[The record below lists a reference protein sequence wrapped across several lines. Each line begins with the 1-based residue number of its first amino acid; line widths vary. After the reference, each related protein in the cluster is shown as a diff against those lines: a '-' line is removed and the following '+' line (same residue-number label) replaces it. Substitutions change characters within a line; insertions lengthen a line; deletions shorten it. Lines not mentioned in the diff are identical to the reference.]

1 MGEKTKLA
9 IGVVI
14 IIALIAIIGFFTYSA
29 NVADERDFG
38 EFSLNIPNS
47 YGFVNTTFENG
58 YTLLD
63 REHAISITYM
73 NLTASVA
80 DLNKEANA
88 SGISFTG
95 IDFADLY
102 TQILGEISEELEDD
116 NPDDNISYYNATNL
130 AEILSNTNTTEDY
143 GAVYASNNTLI
154 IIETTDLEELRSYVN
169 SLKVKV

>member
-1 MGEKTKLA
+1 
-9 IGVVI
+9 
-14 IIALIAIIGFFTYSA
+14 
-29 NVADERDFG
+29 
-38 EFSLNIPNS
+38 
-47 YGFVNTTFENG
+47 
-58 YTLLD
+58 
-63 REHAISITYM
+63 M

-80 DLNKEANA
+80 DLNKETNA
-88 SGISFTG
+88 SYISFTG

-169 SLKVKV
+169 SLKVKI

>member
-1 MGEKTKLA
+1 M
-9 IGVVI
+9 
-14 IIALIAIIGFFTYSA
+14 
-29 NVADERDFG
+29 
-38 EFSLNIPNS
+38 NIPNS
-47 YGFVNTTFENG
+47 YEFINTTFENG

-73 NLTASVA
+73 NLTASTEK
-80 DLNKEANA
+80 LNKEASA

-116 NPDDNISYYNATNL
+116 NPNDNISYYNATNL
-130 AEILSNTNTTEDY
+130 AETLSNTNNTDDY

>member
-47 YGFVNTTFENG
+47 YEFINTTFENG

-73 NLTASVA
+73 NLTASTEK
-80 DLNKEANA
+80 LNKEASS
-88 SGISFTG
+88 SGISFSG
-95 IDFADLY
+95 INFADLY
-102 TQILGEISEELEDD
+102 QQILGEISEELEDD
-116 NPDDNISYYNATNL
+116 NPSDNISYYNATNL
-130 AEILSNTNTTEDY
+130 AETLSNTNTTEDY
-143 GAVYASNNTLI
+143 GAVYASNSTLI
-154 IIETTDLEELRSYVN
+154 IIETTDLEELRSYAN

>member
-47 YGFVNTTFENG
+47 YGFMNTTFENG

-63 REHAISITYM
+63 HDHAISITYM
-73 NLTASVA
+73 NLTASTEK
-80 DLNKEANA
+80 LNKEASS
-88 SGISFTG
+88 SGISFSS

-102 TQILGEISEELEDD
+102 QQI
-116 NPDDNISYYNATNL
+116 
-130 AEILSNTNTTEDY
+130 
-143 GAVYASNNTLI
+143 
-154 IIETTDLEELRSYVN
+154 
-169 SLKVKV
+169 